1 MSSIETGLSASGSAL
16 GPQDNR
22 PLTEQEFQLL
32 QRLLA
37 DPFSFPIQFKTW
49 LVAYLSASDL
59 TLPISAILGLT
70 NLLGITGAGGGSLGI
85 LPAGIILPFGGDI
98 APPGALLCDG
108 ASYLK
113 TDQNRL
119 WTAIGARFG
128 SVDATHFNVPD
139 FRGRA
144 PVGLG
149 THADVSAIGKTETPA
164 LPLAQ
169 RTPKHDSS
177 VRDAGHTHGLNDPG
191 HIHGVSDPG
200 HGHGASVSDP
210 GHAHSAKQPEFVGA
224 GGQMGG
230 TSSTNYSGITEATST
245 SGVGISVSIGG
256 SGTGIS
262 IGGAGT
268 GQSVQTGPTGV
279 GVGPAGGGRPTDQIA
294 FEVCNFI
301 IIN

>member
-1 MSSIETGLSASGSAL
+1 MSSIEPGLSASGSAL

-37 DPFSFPIQFKTW
+37 DPFSFPNQYKTW

-59 TLPISAILGLT
+59 TLPITSILGLS

-85 LPAGIILPFGGDI
+85 LPAGIILPFGGDV

-108 ASYLK
+108 ASYAK
-113 TDQNRL
+113 TEQARL

-128 SVDATHFNVPD
+128 SLDADHFSVPD

-149 THADVSAIGKTETPA
+149 AHADVNAIGKTETPA

-177 VRDAGHTHGLNDPG
+177 VRDAGHVHGLNDPG
-191 HIHGVSDPG
+191 HNHGVNDPG
-200 HGHGASVSDP
+200 HGHGASVNDP
-210 GHAHSAKQPEFVGA
+210 GHSHFAALVGTA
-224 GGQMGG
+224 GGAFGG
-230 TSSTNYSGITEATST
+230 TSSLSYSRDLKNVDASGTN
-245 SGVGISVSIGG
+245 ISVSIGG

-262 IGGAGT
+262 IGGSGT
-268 GQSVQTGPTGV
+268 GQSVQTGGTGI